1 MLWHNIKKPEFNL
14 FNLTALLILHIILW
28 MILINMLQF
37 VCSKKQIA
45 SRQLNS
51 FNSLHETLLQFVSI
65 WKDTLLWQPNKRC
78 RWPEGKRWWQGRR
91 GWTWCS
97 RLPWKT
103 PKKNIKFMKKSKTHC
118 LIIRSRIHTHLL
130 PSFSN
135 AIAMRSLD
143 LRNISIITMTASVT
157 ESKITA
163 K

>member
-1 MLWHNIKKPEFNL
+1 MKLCFSLSVFGRIHCCDSPISDADGQKEKGDDRVEEGGHDVADCPEN
-14 FNLTALLILHIILW
+14 
-28 MILINMLQF
+28 
-37 VCSKKQIA
+37 
-45 SRQLNS
+45 
-51 FNSLHETLLQFVSI
+51 
-65 WKDTLLWQPNKRC
+65 P
-78 RWPEGKRWWQGRR
+78 
-91 GWTWCS
+91 
-97 RLPWKT
+97 